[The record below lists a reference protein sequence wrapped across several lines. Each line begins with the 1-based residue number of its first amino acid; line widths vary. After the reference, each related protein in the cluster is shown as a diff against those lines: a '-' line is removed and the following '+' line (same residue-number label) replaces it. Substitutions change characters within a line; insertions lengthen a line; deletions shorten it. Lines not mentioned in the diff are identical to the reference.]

1 MNTQVRKYIE
11 QNSNLLDNRN
21 FQEFFDNCPSDIRS
35 DISAMLLGADID
47 PLPEMSD
54 IPDLMYYYLD
64 IESIDIPPNIQ
75 TIGSGAF
82 SICYF
87 LRDVTLHEGLL
98 SIGNGAFNDT
108 TALKNISLPQSLT
121 QLGARC
127 FNHSR
132 LTEIRIPKNVKSI
145 PYKCFYMCTQLEE
158 AFFEEGVTVLGP
170 EAFRECT
177 HLKYVTIP
185 KSTRRIS
192 SYCFE
197 GCALGSVLYMGSKED
212 WEKKV
217 LLENRVFGDKEL
229 VITCADGGEKIL
241 YLPE

>member
-1 MNTQVRKYIE
+1 MIQRVKLFIE
-11 QNSNLLDNRN
+11 ENSELLDKGDFEELYARIY
-21 FQEFFDNCPSDIRS
+21 PLYRS
-35 DISAMLLGADID
+35 DLTKILLDADID
-47 PLPEMSD
+47 PLPQMKH
-54 IPDLMYYYLD
+54 IPSSMYYYQD
-64 IESIDIPPNIQ
+64 ISSIDIPPNIQ

-87 LRDVTLHEGLL
+87 LRDITLHEGLL
-98 SIGNGAFNDT
+98 SIGSGAFNDT
-108 TALKNISLPQSLT
+108 TALKSISLPKSLT
-121 QLGARC
+121 QLGSRC
-127 FNHSR
+127 FNHST
-132 LTEIRIPKNVKSI
+132 LTEIRIPENVKLI

-177 HLKYVTIP
+177 HLKYVTLP
-185 KSTRRIS
+185 KSTRRITN
-192 SYCFE
+192 YCFE

-217 LLENRVFGDKEL
+217 LLDTRSFGDKEL
-229 VITCADGGEKIL
+229 VINCAEDGEKIL

>member
-11 QNSNLLDNRN
+11 QNSDLLDSRN
-21 FQEFFDNCPSDIRS
+21 FQEFFDNCPLHMRS
-35 DISAMLLGADID
+35 EISAMFRGADID
-47 PLPEMSD
+47 PLSEMSD
-54 IPDLMYYYLD
+54 IPSMMYYYQD
-64 IESIDIPPNIQ
+64 ISSIDLPSNIQ
-75 TIGSGAF
+75 TICSDAF

-98 SIGNGAFNDT
+98 GIGNSAFNET
-108 TALKNISLPQSLT
+108 AALKNISLPKSLT

-127 FNHSR
+127 FYQSG
-132 LTEIRIPKNVKSI
+132 LTEIRIPQHVKFI
-145 PYKCFYMCTQLEE
+145 PYKCFYMCTQLQE

-185 KSTRRIS
+185 KSIARIS

-212 WEKKV
+212 WEKIAI
-217 LLENRVFGDKEL
+217 ENRSFGDKEL
-229 VITCADGGEKIL
+229 VINCAEDGEKIL